1 MTLDVVI
8 LAAGQGTRMR
18 SKTPKVLHEL
28 AGRPLVQHVVD
39 TAAGLEGARLHV
51 VVGHGGESVRETLAS
66 AGSMSGDGELGFC
79 EQTEQKGTGHAVA
92 QALDSLG
99 DGKVLVLYG
108 DVPLIQA
115 RTLETLLDGVD
126 EQHMAL
132 LTVTLDDPTGYGR
145 IVRNDKGA
153 VIAIVEHKDASDKQ
167 RAIRE
172 CNTGI
177 MAMTAAQLRRWLPEL
192 SAENAQGEYY
202 LTDVI
207 AMAAAD
213 GVEVTASQP
222 SSPVEVEGV
231 NDRRQLAALERA
243 YQRRQADRLMT
254 AGVSLADPERFD
266 LRGDVTVGRDIRID
280 VNVILEG
287 RVTLEDDVVIGPH
300 CVIKDSILRR
310 GAVVK
315 ANSHLEGAEMGEGSD
330 CGPFARLRPG
340 TRLGAKAHVGNFVET
355 KNASLGDGVKA
366 GHLSYL
372 GDTEIGRDTNIGAGT
387 ITCNYDG
394 ANKHLT
400 RIGEAVFVGS
410 NSSLVAP
417 VTIGN
422 GATIAAG
429 STITREVKDDELAIG
444 RSRQIVKQGWQRPV
458 KMPKS

>member
-8 LAAGQGTRMR
+8 LAAGQGSRMR
-18 SKTPKVLHEL
+18 SKTPKVLHKL
-28 AGRPLVQHVVD
+28 AGRSLVQHVVD
-39 TAAGLEGARLHV
+39 TASGLEQARLHV
-51 VVGHGGESVRETLAS
+51 VVGHGGEMVRQALSTPADRELA
-66 AGSMSGDGELGFC
+66 FC
-79 EQTEQKGTGHAVA
+79 EQAEQKGTGHAVA

-115 RTLETLLDGVD
+115 RTLETLLEGVD
-126 EQHMAL
+126 ERHMAL

-145 IVRNDKGA
+145 IVRDGKGS
-153 VIAIVEHKDASDKQ
+153 VVAIVEHKDADNQQ

-177 MAMTAAQLRRWLPEL
+177 MAMTAAQLRCWLPEL

-222 SSPVEVEGV
+222 GSPVEVEGV
-231 NDRRQLAALERA
+231 NDRRQLASLERA
-243 YQRRQADRLMT
+243 FQRRQADRLMA
-254 AGVSLADPERFD
+254 AGVGLADPERFD
-266 LRGDVTVGRDIRID
+266 LRGDVTVGRDIQID

-287 RVTLEDDVVIGPH
+287 QVILEDDVVIGPH
-300 CVIKDSILRR
+300 CVIKDSVIRR
-310 GAVVK
+310 GAVIK
-315 ANSHLEGAEMGEGSD
+315 ANSHLDGAEMGEESD

-340 TRLGAKAHVGNFVET
+340 TRLGARAHVGNFVET
-355 KNASLGDGVKA
+355 KNATLGEGVKA

-372 GDTEIGRDTNIGAGT
+372 GDAEIGRDTNIGAGT

-400 RIGEAVFVGS
+400 RIGERVFVGS
-410 NSSLVAP
+410 NSALVAP

-422 GATIAAG
+422 GATVAAG
-429 STITREVKDDELAIG
+429 STITRTVEDDELAIA
-444 RSRQIVKQGWQRPV
+444 RSRQVAKQGWQRPE
-458 KMPKS
+458 KTPKR